1 MGGKIWENVF
11 THIVCGE
18 SCLCTVIAKVR
29 NSIGVVNMF
38 GGVIPPNKFTTP
50 VDFLTFAITARNYVV
65 SICVCGNCKS
75 VYGFRLS
82 NGGA

>member
-1 MGGKIWENVF
+1 M
-11 THIVCGE
+11 
-18 SCLCTVIAKVR
+18 CTVIAKVR

-50 VDFLTFAITARNYVV
+50 VDFLTFAITAHNYVV
-65 SICVCGNCKS
+65 ALCVDFHIPSMFCS
-75 VYGFRLS
+75 RVMLSLDVSLYFRLS